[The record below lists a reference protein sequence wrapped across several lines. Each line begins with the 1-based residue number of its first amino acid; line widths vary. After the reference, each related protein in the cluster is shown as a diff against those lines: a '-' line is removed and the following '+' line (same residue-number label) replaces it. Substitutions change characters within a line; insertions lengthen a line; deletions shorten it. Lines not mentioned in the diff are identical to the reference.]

1 MSSYPQTQIQ
11 RHVLHVAPDLP
22 HLLTHWLTLRV
33 FNLQKSNQYVN
44 SVISVKSITAPFT
57 QKPKPGTFQSC
68 FLYLWYEIQ
77 ILSNE
82 GEKHRRAK
90 GWGLS
95 SCCILPM
102 SIWRICHPSSP
113 FLSLFYHKHTHN
125 QLWKYFS
132 IPKCPGAGKATR
144 FSPAGGRSEKKS
156 TLCFT
161 VRLPEIHRLPFT
173 CKGSPTAQ
181 KQAHSPTEW
190 RAAIQQKL
198 SPSADGA
205 PDSEQQPKT
214 WMSPVSFSPFQTPKI
229 QGQERKGDS
238 GVTVQWQGCWK
249 DGEVT
254 RRTFTTLRGWWGHR
268 GGTMEAQGCLFI
280 LGVIFL
286 SHLPPLTQWQRAYWK
301 LQEAHVLLYPG
312 PELSFCC
319 QFRREYDLM

>member
-1 MSSYPQTQIQ
+1 MWTLWLVSKVLQRLSLRSQSPAHSSPASYISGMKYKYSPMRERSTGELKGGGYRAAAFYPCQFGEYVTL
-11 RHVLHVAPDLP
+11 VLLFSH
-22 HLLTHWLTLRV
+22 
-33 FNLQKSNQYVN
+33 F
-44 SVISVKSITAPFT
+44 SITNT
-57 QKPKPGTFQSC
+57 HTIS
-68 FLYLWYEIQ
+68 YENISPSPNVLGLVRQ
-77 ILSNE
+77 QDSPQRE
-82 GEKHRRAK
+82 ADQRR
-90 GWGLS
+90 
-95 SCCILPM
+95 
-102 SIWRICHPSSP
+102 
-113 FLSLFYHKHTHN
+113 SLH
-125 QLWKYFS
+125 
-132 IPKCPGAGKATR
+132 
-144 FSPAGGRSEKKS
+144 S
-156 TLCFT
+156 TCFT
-161 VRLPEIHRLPFT
+161 VRPPEIHRLSFT

-181 KQAHSPTEW
+181 KQGHSPTEW

-301 LQEAHVLLYPG
+301 LQEGHVLLYPG

-319 QFRREYDLM
+319 QFRRECDLMLDIWHRDVPPRDNTYLCSIIAEITES